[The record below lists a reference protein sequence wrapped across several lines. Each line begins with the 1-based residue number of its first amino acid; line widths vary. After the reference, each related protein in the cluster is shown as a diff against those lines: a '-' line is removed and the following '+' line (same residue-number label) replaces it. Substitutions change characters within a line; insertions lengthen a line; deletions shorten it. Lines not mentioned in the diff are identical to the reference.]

1 MIRRPPRSTRTDT
14 LFPYTTLFRSVLD
27 AKTCEILAMV
37 NQPSYNPN
45 SHENLKAIDMRNRAV
60 TDVFEP
66 GSSVKPLTVAAA
78 LEAGLVTPASL
89 VNTSPG
95 YLRVDGF
102 TIRDEHNYGM
112 IDEIGRAHV

>member
-1 MIRRPPRSTRTDT
+1 
-14 LFPYTTLFRSVLD
+14 
-27 AKTCEILAMV
+27 
-37 NQPSYNPN
+37 
-45 SHENLKAIDMRNRAV
+45 MRNRAV

-112 IDEIGRAHV
+112 IDVTTILTKSSNVGASKLALRSEEHTSELQSLMRNSYAVFCLKKKKIN